1 MPYLIDADFV
11 IQAIRGRPSTMR
23 TLSRVGATEVSVC
36 WLTIGEVYEGAYVS
50 TNPSALLSVYRAF
63 LSAFPTVGLNDG
75 VMELYAETRA
85 FLRRHGR
92 LISDMDLLVGA
103 TALFFDFTLLTY
115 NRRHFERIPGLRV
128 HPSS

>member
-11 IQAIRGRPSTMR
+11 IHAISGRPSTVR
-23 TLSRVGATEVSVC
+23 TLGHIGATEVSVS
-36 WLTIGEVYEGAYVS
+36 WLTIGEIYEGAYVS
-50 TNPSALLSVYRAF
+50 ANPPALLGVYRAF

-85 FLRRHGR
+85 YLRRRGR
-92 LISDMDLLVGA
+92 LIPDMDLLVGA
-103 TALFFDFTLLTY
+103 TALFFDLTLLTY

-128 HPSS
+128 HSSA